1 MVLITTIMWILDI
14 WGLDENGFFKSGDE
28 NNNSIVS
35 RICALLPEILQR
47 HRAHSTGTASNNSG
61 SVAQRVLCDLKNI
74 HKSLKTELTTATD
87 SSSGSSSSGSSCS
100 GGISNQDKGKR
111 LLFLFQRD
119 LLPGISGKILE
130 SKGQR
135 DNITIIPVSYTI
147 QYTAWIFMFILNISM
162 LFYILL
168 FAVSQTKH
176 KQTAWALSFILW
188 LVVEILLVSSS
199 MVLITHILLPMLII
213 SDVNKIKLKLA
224 NSIKEF
230 NTGIRNKH
238 NTQNIVTNTQTFNAA
253 NYLFISTRLAS
264 EWSNIKEAQIILQFS
279 TPWPKQSYQHEANV
293 SKSYNK
299 KYSAIIRSGSIIAIF
314 FLTQLLQI
322 PPSLQDIIVNMLST
336 IIIGY
341 TIFIHIELFSIFPIL
356 IIVPVVIISIIL
368 HFIIKSNAANA
379 KLRHAK
385 MFPISTYKLNTTTIQ
400 NSNNNDSN
408 SSITDDVSSKL
419 ALITPIFNSTDVYNK
434 KQHEEGYYSSDSSS
448 VEEGKHTEQEQE
460 QQEELILARA
470 LQNLDTAGIQD
481 GDFHLPVCSTAGGGS
496 GSGGSSS
503 GVHAKGSK
511 HVTRRQSVQQGL
523 RVLQTLQE
531 QSQTAVP
538 QTELDINTNTHHTV
552 DEFEKD
558 NNNNTDAIH
567 SSSDESES
575 TNNSDVEV
583 CSTPAAGVRGARPFS
598 AMSVLALT
606 QPGRHRFESSDLDQA
621 SSGNSSDGS
630 GSSNSSTQVYNSHMW
645 MSQPSTVVKPLSNS
659 QYHLSDSEE
668 SGSCEEGDGMDL
680 QYHSVASLTPSEE
693 QAYIHA
699 FSQKHHTTNAA
710 DAALDAEVS
719 LTLSEQN
726 AYNSLYYRTQAYQDD
741 WFQQQQEQEGEDS
754 EYSHSDYS
762 QQQQEVDESG
772 SWEHSDD
779 ESGSWEQGDI
789 ELDPQTE

>member
-1 MVLITTIMWILDI
+1 MWVLDI

-28 NNNSIVS
+28 NNSIVT
-35 RICALLPEILQR
+35 RICAMLPELLQR
-47 HRAHSTGTASNNSG
+47 HRAHSTGTTSNNSG

-74 HKSLKTELTTATD
+74 HKSLKTELTTATG
-87 SSSGSSSSGSSCS
+87 SSTGSSGSS
-100 GGISNQDKGKR
+100 NQEKGKR

-135 DNITIIPVSYTI
+135 DNITITPVSYTI

-168 FAVSQTKH
+168 FAISQTKH
-176 KQTAWALSFILW
+176 KQTAWALSFVLW
-188 LVVEILLVSSS
+188 LIVEIVLVSSS
-199 MVLITHILLPMLII
+199 MVLLTHILLPMLII

-224 NSIKEF
+224 NSIREF
-230 NTGIRNKH
+230 NAGIRNKH
-238 NTQNIVTNTQTFNAA
+238 NTQNILTHTQPFNAA

-264 EWSNIKEAQIILQFS
+264 EWSNIREAQIILQFS
-279 TPWPKQSYQHEANV
+279 TPWPKQSYQREANV

-322 PPSLQDIIVNMLST
+322 PPSLQDMIVNMLST
-336 IIIGY
+336 IVIGY
-341 TIFIHIELFSIFPIL
+341 TIFIHIELFSIFPVL
-356 IIVPVVIISIIL
+356 VIVPVVIICIIL

-385 MFPISTYKLNTTTIQ
+385 MFPISTYKSNTTTLQ

-408 SSITDDVSSKL
+408 NSITDDVSSKL
-419 ALITPIFNSTDVYNK
+419 ALITPIFNSTDVYNM
-434 KQHEEGYYSSDSSS
+434 KQHEEGYHSCDSSS

-470 LQNLDTAGIQD
+470 LQNLD
-481 GDFHLPVCSTAGGGS
+481 GDFHLPVGGAAGS
-496 GSGGSSS
+496 G
-503 GVHAKGSK
+503 GVHAKGNK

-523 RVLQTLQE
+523 RVLQTLQQ
-531 QSQTAVP
+531 QSQTAA
-538 QTELDINTNTHHTV
+538 ELDLNTSTHHTV

-558 NNNNTDAIH
+558 NNNNTEAIH
-567 SSSDESES
+567 SSSNESES
-575 TNNSDVEV
+575 TNSSDVEV
-583 CSTPAAGVRGARPFS
+583 CSTPAAVVRGARPFS
-598 AMSVLALT
+598 AMSELALT
-606 QPGRHRFESSDLDQA
+606 QPGRQRFESSDLDQA
-621 SSGNSSDGS
+621 SSGNSSDDRD
-630 GSSNSSTQVYNSHMW
+630 SSDGSTQVYSGHMW
-645 MSQPSTVVKPLSNS
+645 VSQPSTVVKPLSNS
-659 QYHLSDSEE
+659 LYHLSDSEE

-693 QAYIHA
+693 KAYIHA
-699 FSQKHHTTNAA
+699 FSQKHHTTTTA
-710 DAALDAEVS
+710 DALDAEVS

-726 AYNSLYYRTQAYQDD
+726 AYNSLCNRTQAYQDD
-741 WFQQQQEQEGEDS
+741 WFQQQQEDEDS

-762 QQQQEVDESG
+762 FQQQEVDESG

-779 ESGSWEQGDI
+779 ESGSWE
-789 ELDPQTE
+789 LDPQTE